1 MKLAFM
7 LLVLANLVVFA
18 WQQGVFGDL
27 PEAGREPGRVARQI
41 EPERIRVLEPREVS
55 ALKERA
61 REQKARDGATGKAA
75 PAAATVEI
83 SAAPCLEFGDFAGEA
98 AVRARKRLDALN
110 LANRL
115 VELNVELPGWYTV
128 FIPPKPTRA
137 AVEVRAEEL
146 RRAGV
151 KELLVIAD
159 NSPMRFGIAL
169 GSFRDQDLAL
179 KHLEDLRNRGIK
191 DARMT
196 DKPSIV
202 TATRFQIKD
211 VDAELARQLT
221 AVHREF
227 AGWRMQGC
235 SAQ

>member
-1 MKLAFM
+1 MKLTFM

-41 EPERIRVLEPREVS
+41 EPERIRVLEPREVA

-61 REQKARDGATGKAA
+61 KEQKARDAAGKTAA
-75 PAAATVEI
+75 PAATAEVT
-83 SAAPCLEFGDFAGEA
+83 AAACVEFGDFAGEA
-98 AVRARKRLDALN
+98 AARARKRLDALN
-110 LANRL
+110 IANRL
-115 VELNVELPGWYTV
+115 AELSVELPGWYMV

-159 NSPMRFGIAL
+159 NSPMRFGISL
-169 GSFRDQDLAL
+169 GSFRDQEVAL
-179 KHLEDLRNRGIK
+179 KHLEDLRSRGIK

-196 DKPSIV
+196 DKPSTV
-202 TATRFQIKD
+202 AATRFQIKD
-211 VDAELARQLT
+211 VDADLARQLT

-227 AGWRMQGC
+227 PGWRMQGC
-235 SAQ
+235 AGDR